1 MPSRFPAA
9 FRPPAFASWAILF
22 PLRSCAFLTVG
33 RPGGCFHPDP
43 NGVTTFHTS
52 EIRPGWVLPLPR
64 GGGVRSPVVKRM
76 VIVSAMNVDGKILG
90 AWVCVDL
97 LGVIRQLAGI
107 SAPTS
112 ITSDSGS

>member
-1 MPSRFPAA
+1 
-9 FRPPAFASWAILF
+9 
-22 PLRSCAFLTVG
+22 
-33 RPGGCFHPDP
+33 
-43 NGVTTFHTS
+43 
-52 EIRPGWVLPLPR
+52 
-64 GGGVRSPVVKRM
+64 M
-76 VIVSAMNVDGKILG
+76 VIVSAMNVAGKILG